1 VRERR
6 LGGLVV
12 AHLMAVVAEWAVTV
26 GVLVHAY
33 AWGGPTAVG
42 IVSLAVLAPPFLG
55 GPIAA
60 AATSRRRPMRVRLAG
75 FVVQAV
81 AYGGAAV
88 AAELDAPSPVVAGFV
103 VVGLVAL
110 CTLRPTEAVVLPQ
123 LARTTRDL
131 VTANLRIS
139 YCDSASAL
147 IGPLAAAVLA
157 GLGGPTMVFAGAAA
171 GMVIAIGT
179 TAWRMGST
187 DIRSVPAP
195 ARTENEPRR
204 RHVRTAITELR
215 ARPWSIGV
223 LCVASARNLVIGA
236 FDVLLVI
243 IAIEHLDLG
252 DGGPGLLS
260 ALVGGG
266 ALLSVVVTTVVVRRS
281 RLGPA
286 LAVALLITTA
296 LCVVLAVDLGTV
308 LVMATLPILGI
319 CLSSMDNLGRILLQR
334 STDPRNLGPLFA
346 FVGVIAAAA
355 QIVGSGIAQALLAVA
370 GAQAALV
377 GLGAVLVT
385 ITVTSRRSLRAA
397 DDHADVPVV
406 EMSMLVGLPM
416 FAPLSTG
423 GLEAVARAVSRID
436 VPAGA
441 EIIRQGHEG
450 DVFYV
455 VSDGDF
461 DVVMSGEHIRT
472 ARRGDF
478 FGEVALLAGVPRTAT
493 VTTATGG
500 SLLAIHRNPFL
511 VAIGGHDLS
520 HAIATDHVRGLRL
533 DTDAELRF
541 APRHDGADP
550 DAR

>member
-1 VRERR
+1 MSDRR
-6 LGGLVV
+6 LSGLVV

-60 AATSRRRPMRVRLAG
+60 AATARRRPMRVRLAG
-75 FVVQAV
+75 FVVQAL

-110 CTLRPTEAVVLPQ
+110 CALRPTEAVILPQ
-123 LARTTRDL
+123 LARTTREL

-147 IGPLAAAVLA
+147 VGPLTAAVFA
-157 GLGGPTMVFAGAAA
+157 GFGGPTMVFAGAAA
-171 GMVIAIGT
+171 GMVIASGV

-187 DIRSVPAP
+187 DIRAVAVPA
-195 ARTENEPRR
+195 AAAGEPR
-204 RHVRTAITELR
+204 RHVRTAIAELR

-223 LCVASARNLVIGA
+223 LGVASARNLVIGA

-286 LAVALLITTA
+286 LAVALLVTTV
-296 LCVVLAVDLGTV
+296 LCVLLAIDLETL
-308 LVMATLPILGI
+308 LVMTALPILGI

-346 FVGVIAAAA
+346 FVGVVAAGA
-355 QIVGSGIAQALLAVA
+355 QIMGSALAQALLAIA
-370 GAQAALV
+370 GAEAALV
-377 GLGAVLVT
+377 GLGVVLLLLT
-385 ITVTSRRSLRAA
+385 LTSRRSLRAA

-416 FAPLSTG
+416 FAPLTTG
-423 GLEAVARAVSRID
+423 GLEAVARAASRLE

-441 EIIRQGHEG
+441 EIIRQGDDG

-461 DVVMSGEHIRT
+461 DVVMSGELIRT

-478 FGEVALLAGVPRTAT
+478 FGEVALLASVPRTAT
-493 VTTATGG
+493 VTSATGG
-500 SLLAIHRNPFL
+500 SLLAIHRTPFL
-511 VAIGGHDLS
+511 VAVTGHDVS

-541 APRHDGADP
+541 PPRRD
-550 DAR
+550 DAT